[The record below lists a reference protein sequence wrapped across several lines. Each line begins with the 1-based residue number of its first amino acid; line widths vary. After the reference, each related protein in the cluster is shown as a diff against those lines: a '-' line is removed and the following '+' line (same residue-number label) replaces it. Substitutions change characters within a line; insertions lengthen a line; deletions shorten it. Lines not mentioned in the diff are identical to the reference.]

1 MKLNRGV
8 AIVGAG
14 MTKFGRHA
22 DLSSRELFVEALNKT
37 SASVDRNFDRKMI
50 QALFLGNFTSDLF
63 EHQGHTA
70 PLMADWAGLCPVPAT
85 RVEGACASGG
95 LAFRMGVLAIA
106 SGLYDVV
113 GVGGYEKMT
122 AIPTP
127 AATDALACA
136 SDTSY
141 EGIPGATFP
150 GLYAMMAVAHMKKYG
165 TKWDM
170 LAKISLKNH
179 RNGSINPLAQF
190 NKSIE
195 DIAKGK
201 GFTDV
206 MQFLNDPKSNPVVA
220 WPLRLFDCSPISD
233 GSAAAILVAEEK
245 AKNFTDTPVYITGTG
260 QGSASMGLH
269 DREEFTAL
277 PSAIEASRQAY
288 KMAGVSPKDI
298 QIAEVHDCFTI
309 AELIATEDLGFFQ
322 RGEGGKAAAE
332 GRTAREGDRPI
343 NTSGGLKCKGHPVG
357 ASGVA
362 QIVEHFEQLR
372 GTAGGRQVPDVEL
385 SLTHNVGGSG
395 ATAVVHIFSRNKPQR
410 RGKGGS

>member
-1 MKLNRGV
+1 MRLNRGV

-22 DLSSRELFVEALNKT
+22 DLSSRELFVEAFNKT
-37 SASVDRNFDRKMI
+37 LGSIDRNFERKMI

-70 PLMADWAGLCPVPAT
+70 PLMADWVGLCPAPST
-85 RVEGACASGG
+85 RVEAACASGG
-95 LAFRMGVLAIA
+95 LAFRMGVLAVA
-106 SGLYDVV
+106 SGLYDIVC
-113 GVGGYEKMT
+113 VGGYEKMT
-122 AIPTP
+122 GLSTP
-127 AATDALACA
+127 AVTDALACA
-136 SDTSY
+136 SDVSY
-141 EGIPGATFP
+141 EAIPGATFP
-150 GLYAMMAVAHMKKYG
+150 GLYAEMAVAHMRKYG
-165 TKWDM
+165 SNWEM

-206 MQFLNDPKSNPVVA
+206 MQFLNDAKMNPVVA

-233 GSAAAILVAEEK
+233 GSAAAILVAADR
-245 AKNFTDTPVYITGTG
+245 AKEFTDTPVYVIGTG
-260 QGSASMGLH
+260 QGTASMGLH
-269 DREEFTAL
+269 DRQDFTML
-277 PSAIEASRQAY
+277 PSAVEASRQAY
-288 KMAGVSPKDI
+288 KMANVNPKDI

-309 AELIATEDLGFFQ
+309 AELIATEDLGFFE
-322 RGEGGKAAAE
+322 RGKGGVAAVE
-332 GRTAREGDRPI
+332 GRTAREGDKPI

-362 QIVEHFEQLR
+362 QVYEQFEQLR
-372 GTAGGRQVPDVEL
+372 GTAGGRQVPDVEMGL
-385 SLTHNVGGSG
+385 AHNVGGSG
-395 ATAVVHIFSRNKPQR
+395 STAVVSILSTKAP
-410 RGKGGS
+410 

>member
-1 MKLNRGV
+1 
-8 AIVGAG
+8 
-14 MTKFGRHA
+14 MTKFGRRA
-22 DLSSRELFVEALNKT
+22 GLCSRELFVDAFSKAL
-37 SASVDRNFDRKMI
+37 SSVDRNFEKKMI

-70 PLMADWAGLCPVPAT
+70 PLMADWVGLCPTPAT

-113 GVGGYEKMT
+113 CVGGYEKMT
-122 AIPTP
+122 ALPTP
-127 AATDALACA
+127 AVTDALACA
-136 SDTSY
+136 CDVSY
-141 EGIPGATFP
+141 EAIPGATFP
-150 GLYAMMAVAHMKKYG
+150 GLYAEMAVAHMKKYG
-165 TKWDM
+165 TKWEM
-170 LAKISLKNH
+170 LTKISLKDH

-206 MQFLNDPKSNPVVA
+206 MQFLRDPKSNPVVA

-233 GSAAAILVAEEK
+233 GAAAAILVATER
-245 AKNFTDTPVYITGTG
+245 AKEFTDTPVYIIGTG
-260 QGSASMGLH
+260 QGSASMALH
-269 DREEFTAL
+269 DRQDLTTL
-277 PSAIEASRQAY
+277 PSAVEAGKQAY
-288 KMAGVSPKDI
+288 KMAGVTPKDI

-309 AELIATEDLGFFQ
+309 AEVIATEDLGFFQ
-322 RGEGGKAAAE
+322 IGEGGKAAAE
-332 GRTAREGDRPI
+332 GRTAREGEKPI

-362 QIVEHFEQLR
+362 QVYEQFEQLR
-372 GTAGGRQVPDVEL
+372 GTAGGRQLPDVEVG
-385 SLTHNVGGSG
+385 LTHNVGGSG
-395 ATAVVHIFSRNKPQR
+395 STAVVHIFSRTKP
-410 RGKGGS
+410 

>member
-1 MKLNRGV
+1 MKLNRAV
-8 AIVGAG
+8 AVVGAG
-14 MTKFGRHA
+14 MTKFGRHT
-22 DLSSRELFVEALNKT
+22 DLSSRELFVEAFNKAL
-37 SASVDRNFDRKMI
+37 ASVDRNIERKMI
-50 QALFLGNFTSDLF
+50 QALFVGNFTSDLF

-70 PLMADWAGLCPVPAT
+70 PLMADWIGLCPAPST

-95 LAFRMGVLAIA
+95 LALRMGVLAIA

-113 GVGGYEKMT
+113 CAGGYEKMT
-122 AIPTP
+122 GLSTP
-127 AATDALACA
+127 AVTDALACA
-136 SDTSY
+136 SDVYY
-141 EGIPGATFP
+141 EAIPGATFP
-150 GLYAMMAVAHMKKYG
+150 GLYAEMANAHMKKYG
-165 TKWDM
+165 SKWEM

-206 MQFLNDPKSNPVVA
+206 MQFLNDPKCNPMVA

-233 GSAAAILVAEEK
+233 GSAAAILVAADR
-245 AKNFTDTPVYITGTG
+245 AKEFTDTPVYITGTG
-260 QGSASMGLH
+260 QGTASMGLH
-269 DREEFTAL
+269 DRQDFTTL
-277 PSAIEASRQAY
+277 PSAVEASKQAY
-288 KMAGVSPKDI
+288 NMAGVSPEDI

-322 RGEGGKAAAE
+322 RGEGGKAASE
-332 GRTAREGDRPI
+332 GRTAREGDKPV

-362 QIVEHFEQLR
+362 QVFEQFEQLR
-372 GTAGGRQVPDVEL
+372 GTAGGRQIPDVEL
-385 SLTHNVGGSG
+385 GLTHNVGGSG
-395 ATAVVHIFSRNKPQR
+395 STAVVHIFSRNKL
-410 RGKGGS
+410 

>member
-1 MKLNRGV
+1 MKLNRAV
-8 AIVGAG
+8 AVVGAG
-14 MTKFGRHA
+14 MTKFGRHT
-22 DLSSRELFVEALNKT
+22 DLSSRELFVEAFNKAL
-37 SASVDRNFDRKMI
+37 ASVDRNIERKMI
-50 QALFLGNFTSDLF
+50 QALFVGNFTSDLF

-70 PLMADWAGLCPVPAT
+70 PLMADWIGLCPAPST

-95 LAFRMGVLAIA
+95 LALRMGVLAIA

-113 GVGGYEKMT
+113 CAGGYEKMT
-122 AIPTP
+122 GLSTP
-127 AATDALACA
+127 AVTDALACA
-136 SDTSY
+136 SDVYY
-141 EGIPGATFP
+141 EAIPGATFP
-150 GLYAMMAVAHMKKYG
+150 GLYAEMANAHMKKYG
-165 TKWDM
+165 SKWEM

-206 MQFLNDPKSNPVVA
+206 MQFLNDPKSNPMVA

-233 GSAAAILVAEEK
+233 GSAAAILVAADR
-245 AKNFTDTPVYITGTG
+245 AKEFTDTPVYITGTG
-260 QGSASMGLH
+260 QGTASMGLH
-269 DREEFTAL
+269 DRQDFTTL
-277 PSAIEASRQAY
+277 SSAVEASKQAY
-288 KMAGVSPKDI
+288 NMAGVSPKDI

-322 RGEGGKAAAE
+322 RGEGGKAASE
-332 GRTAREGDRPI
+332 GRTAREGDKPI

-362 QIVEHFEQLR
+362 QVFEQFEQLR
-372 GTAGGRQVPDVEL
+372 GTAGGRQIPDVEL
-385 SLTHNVGGSG
+385 GLTHNVGGSG
-395 ATAVVHIFSRNKPQR
+395 STAVVHIFSRNKL
-410 RGKGGS
+410 

>member
-1 MKLNRGV
+1 MKLDRGV

-14 MTKFGRHA
+14 MTKFGRSP
-22 DLSSRELFVEALNKT
+22 DLSSRELFVDAFSKAV
-37 SASVDRNFDRKMI
+37 ASIDRNFEKKMI

-70 PLMADWAGLCPVPAT
+70 PIMADWVGLCPAPAT

-95 LAFRMGVLAIA
+95 LAFRMGILAIA
-106 SGLYDVV
+106 SGLYDIVC
-113 GVGGYEKMT
+113 VGGYEKMT
-122 AIPTP
+122 ALPTP
-127 AATDALACA
+127 AVTDALACA
-136 SDTSY
+136 SDASY
-141 EGIPGATFP
+141 EAIPGATFP
-150 GLYAMMAVAHMKKYG
+150 GLYAEMAVAHMRKYG
-165 TKWDM
+165 TKWEM
-170 LAKISLKNH
+170 LAKISLKDH

-206 MQFLNDPKSNPVVA
+206 MQFLTDPKSNPVVA
-220 WPLRLFDCSPISD
+220 WPLRVFDCSPISD
-233 GSAAAILVAEEK
+233 GAAAAILVAAER
-245 AKNFTDTPVYITGTG
+245 AKEFTDTPVYILGTG
-260 QGSASMGLH
+260 QGSASIGLH
-269 DREEFTAL
+269 DRQDFTTL
-277 PSAIEASRQAY
+277 PSAVEAGKQAY
-288 KMAGVSPKDI
+288 KMAGVTPKDI

-309 AELIATEDLGFFQ
+309 AEVIATEDLGFFQ

-332 GRTAREGDRPI
+332 GRTAREGDKPI

-362 QIVEHFEQLR
+362 QVYEQFEQLR

-385 SLTHNVGGSG
+385 SMAHNVGGSG
-395 ATAVVHIFSRNKPQR
+395 STAVVHIFSRTKP
-410 RGKGGS
+410 

>member
-1 MKLNRGV
+1 MKLNRAV
-8 AIVGAG
+8 AVVGAG
-14 MTKFGRHA
+14 MTKFGRHT
-22 DLSSRELFVEALNKT
+22 DLSSRELFVEAFNKAL
-37 SASVDRNFDRKMI
+37 ASVDRNIERKMI
-50 QALFLGNFTSDLF
+50 QALFVGNFTSDLF

-70 PLMADWAGLCPVPAT
+70 PLMADWIGLCPAPST

-95 LAFRMGVLAIA
+95 LALRMGVLAIA

-113 GVGGYEKMT
+113 CAGGYEKMT
-122 AIPTP
+122 GLSTP
-127 AATDALACA
+127 AVTDALACA
-136 SDTSY
+136 SDVYY
-141 EGIPGATFP
+141 EAIPGATFP
-150 GLYAMMAVAHMKKYG
+150 GLYAEMANAHMKKYG
-165 TKWDM
+165 SKWEM

-206 MQFLNDPKSNPVVA
+206 MQFLNDPKCNPMVA

-233 GSAAAILVAEEK
+233 GSAAAILVAADR
-245 AKNFTDTPVYITGTG
+245 AKEFTDTPVYITGTG
-260 QGSASMGLH
+260 QGTASMGLH
-269 DREEFTAL
+269 DRQDFTTL
-277 PSAIEASRQAY
+277 PSAVEASKQAY
-288 KMAGVSPKDI
+288 NMAGVSPEDI

-322 RGEGGKAAAE
+322 RGEGGKAASE
-332 GRTAREGDRPI
+332 GRTTREGDKPV

-362 QIVEHFEQLR
+362 QVFEQFEQLR
-372 GTAGGRQVPDVEL
+372 GTAGGRQIPDVEL
-385 SLTHNVGGSG
+385 GLTHNVGGSG
-395 ATAVVHIFSRNKPQR
+395 STAVVHIFSRNKL
-410 RGKGGS
+410 

>member
-22 DLSSRELFVEALNKT
+22 DLSSRELFVEAFNKALN
-37 SASVDRNFDRKMI
+37 SVDRNLERKMI

-63 EHQGHTA
+63 EHQGHTG
-70 PLMADWAGLCPVPAT
+70 PLMADWVGLCPAPST

-106 SGLYDVV
+106 SGLHDIV

-122 AIPTP
+122 GLSTP
-127 AATDALACA
+127 AVTDALTCA
-136 SDTSY
+136 SDFSY
-141 EGIPGATFP
+141 EAIPGATFP
-150 GLYAMMAVAHMKKYG
+150 GLYAEIAVAHMKKYG
-165 TKWDM
+165 SNWEM

-195 DIAKGK
+195 DIARGK

-206 MQFLNDPKSNPVVA
+206 MQFLKDPKSNPTVA

-233 GSAAAILVAEEK
+233 GSAAAILVAADR
-245 AKNFTDTPVYITGTG
+245 AKEFTDTPIHVIGTG
-260 QGSASMGLH
+260 QGTASMGLH
-269 DREEFTAL
+269 DRQDLTTL
-277 PSAIEASRQAY
+277 PSAVEASKQAY
-288 KMAGVSPKDI
+288 KMANVNPKDI

-309 AELIATEDLGFFQ
+309 AELIATEDLAFFKK
-322 RGEGGKAAAE
+322 GEGGKAAAE
-332 GRTAREGDRPI
+332 GRTAREGDKPI

-362 QIVEHFEQLR
+362 QIFEQFEQLR
-372 GTAGGRQVPDVEL
+372 GTAGGRQIPDAEL
-385 SLTHNVGGSG
+385 ALTHNVGGSG
-395 ATAVVHIFSRNKPQR
+395 STAVVHILSTKAP
-410 RGKGGS
+410 